1 MIKQIKYTTN
11 EIVKEQ
17 VREKL
22 LKKNK
27 PVLLNSL
34 DELEFEKTID
44 FNKINFIS
52 SSGKNNTGKTLIIDT
67 IEYVLNVSKK
77 KNKQRLTELS
87 NEFFTSTTEEETHK
101 MLFIYDVEITF
112 SNGMKIKREIKFVN
126 DKFECGDY
134 YIDNEKKS
142 KKEIKIIIRTIY
154 NKWPKN
160 FHFRKIE
167 YDKLRKNNSKL
178 ENPYKN
184 KDEYISYSKLIS
196 FFCRKQYSDEEE
208 PRFFVFDKFEADEL
222 LSKSLAFSFLGY
234 ESYFDLQKRKEI
246 IAKTNVY
253 IKELIE
259 VNSNLFLIEKTLN
272 QKVNN
277 QEKTELAKYISDLRE
292 IKENI
297 NQGLKTLSASES
309 EEDKL
314 LLKAKELEFELNFE
328 EYKSKI
334 ERLNTFTKTLIVKET
349 MNVEELK
356 EEETKEKNRLLDI
369 LEKGLQDNI
378 EKTEKELK
386 SKNVGELNSIFRN
399 KTKQNGSDLIST
411 DVKKMLE
418 VSKLLSSEIHFPFM
432 IIDNIADQKDEE
444 FDGLLENID
453 NIFKEDKFEQYI
465 ITNSN
470 EKVDS
475 LISEFDW
482 SDKHK
487 MQFIEFSRNF
497 LFKSNG
503 ED

>member
-1 MIKQIKYTTN
+1 MIKQIKYITN
-11 EIVKEQ
+11 KIVKEQ
-17 VREKL
+17 VRQEL

-67 IEYVLNVSKK
+67 IEYVLNVD
-77 KNKQRLTELS
+77 KNKNEQRLTELS
-87 NEFFTSTTEEETHK
+87 NEFFTSKTEEETHK

-112 SNGMKIKREIKFVN
+112 SNDMKIKREIKFVN

-134 YIDNEKKS
+134 YVGDDKKS
-142 KKEIKIIIRTIY
+142 KKDIQNIIRTIY
-154 NKWPKN
+154 NRWPKN
-160 FHFRKIE
+160 FHFKSF
-167 YDKLRKNNSKL
+167 DKDKWKKSNGKL
-178 ENPYKN
+178 TNPYKDKN
-184 KDEYISYSKLIS
+184 EYVSYSKLIS
-196 FFCRKQYSDEEE
+196 FFCRKQYSDNEE
-208 PRFFVFDKFEADEL
+208 PKFFVFNKYETDEL

-234 ESYFDLQKRKEI
+234 NSYFDLQKRKEI
-246 IAKTNVY
+246 IVKTNEY
-253 IKELIE
+253 INDLIE

-272 QKVNN
+272 QKAVGKK
-277 QEKTELAKYISDLRE
+277 KTELTKYISDLKE

-297 NQGLKTLSASES
+297 NQGLKALSVSES
-309 EEDKL
+309 EEDEL
-314 LLKAKELEFELNFE
+314 LLKAKELEFELNFQ

-334 ERLNTFTKTLIVKET
+334 ERLNTFTKTLIVKEAI
-349 MNVEELK
+349 NVEELK
-356 EEETKEKNRLLDI
+356 EEETKQKNRLMDI
-369 LEKGLQDNI
+369 LEKSLQDNI
-378 EKTEKELK
+378 EKTEAELK
-386 SKNVGELNSIFRN
+386 FKNIEELNSIFRS

-418 VSKLLSSEIHFPFM
+418 VSKLLSNEIQFPFM

-453 NIFKEDKFEQYI
+453 NIFKEDKFDQYI

-475 LISEFDW
+475 LISEFEW
-482 SDKHK
+482 SAKDKI
-487 MQFIEFSRNF
+487 QFIEFSKNF
-497 LFKSNG
+497 LFKSID